1 MQKGT
6 VFCEI
11 SMTFAYMYLK
21 LLGFI
26 NSLGSNIRL
35 AGVGV
40 SSAPLNSINLRETGV
55 GI

>member
-6 VFCEI
+6 VFCEV
-11 SMTFAYMYLK
+11 SMILAYTYLK

-26 NSLGSNIRL
+26 NSLGSNLRL

-40 SSAPLNSINLRETGV
+40 SSAPPNSINLRETGV
-55 GI
+55 GV